1 MGLTGGASSFH
12 FFILI
17 ILASFWAGSGFITFL
32 SAVVPHVMLGYTVV
46 VAILAYFLLFSGF
59 FINRDRI
66 PEYWT
71 WFHYLS
77 LVKYPYQ
84 AVLQNEFSDA
94 SRCFSR
100 GIEMFDGSPIG
111 HLPEAVKLRVLDA
124 ISTTLGTNVTSNTC
138 VTTGPDILQ
147 QQAVTDIGMWK
158 CLLIT
163 VAWGFLFRA
172 LFYVVLLVGSKNK
185 RK

>member
-1 MGLTGGASSFH
+1 MGLTGGASSFL

-59 FINRDRI
+59 FITRDRI

-77 LVKYPYQ
+77 LVKYAYQ
-84 AVLQNEFSDA
+84 TVL
-94 SRCFSR
+94 
-100 GIEMFDGSPIG
+100 
-111 HLPEAVKLRVLDA
+111 
-124 ISTTLGTNVTSNTC
+124 
-138 VTTGPDILQ
+138 
-147 QQAVTDIGMWK
+147 
-158 CLLIT
+158 
-163 VAWGFLFRA
+163 
-172 LFYVVLLVGSKNK
+172 
-185 RK
+185 